1 MEQSA
6 NPEVKNPIEVSKLHF
21 LIHPGFLA
29 DPDTDLTGAPV
40 PEFSQLLLERY
51 LQHAKGIPDDEL
63 VLVFLHTAPSDLIR
77 DFRNRKNYT
86 EKIRQI
92 KRVLGKRML
101 TFSADFDVFGETET
115 TGQADEIKQMA
126 ERRGFRFNENVPS
139 EAYGETLGVCVEE
152 GASNLNKV
160 LKLVK
165 KTLIR
170 PDLTDAAASQEFSPE
185 DIKKH
190 KGTMR
195 SRMGEVFD
203 YIDF

>member
-6 NPEVKNPIEVSKLHF
+6 NPEVEKPIEVSKLHF

-29 DPDTDLTGAPV
+29 DPDTDLMGAPV
-40 PEFSQLLLERY
+40 PESSQVLLDRY
-51 LQHAKGIPDDEL
+51 LEHAKGIPDDEL
-63 VLVFLHTAPSDLIR
+63 VLVFLHATLSDLIR

-86 EKIRQI
+86 QKISQM
-92 KRVLGKRML
+92 KKVLGKRML
-101 TFSADFDVFGETET
+101 TFSADFDVFGETEADD
-115 TGQADEIKQMA
+115 QADEIKQLA
-126 ERRGFRFNENVPS
+126 EKRGFRFNENVSS

-160 LKLVK
+160 LKLVRR
-165 KTLIR
+165 TLIR
-170 PDLTDAAASQEFSPE
+170 PEFTDAAASVKFSSE

-190 KGTMR
+190 KER
-195 SRMGEVFD
+195 LKASIKDVFD